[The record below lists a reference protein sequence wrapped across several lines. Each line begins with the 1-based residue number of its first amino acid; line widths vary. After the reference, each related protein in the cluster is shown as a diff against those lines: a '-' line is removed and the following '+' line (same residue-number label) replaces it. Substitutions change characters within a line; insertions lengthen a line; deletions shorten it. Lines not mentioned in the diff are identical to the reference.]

1 MKKLIAV
8 CCLLAACQYAIP
20 TPAIERAAEICE
32 PYGGLESISG
42 EQMLGS
48 NAVRFT
54 CNDSEVIHYMYRVD
68 RLDPKPEKQ

>member
-42 EQMLGS
+42 VGS
-48 NAVRFT
+48 SAVRFT

-68 RLDPKPEKQ
+68 RLDPKLEKQ